1 MKQTAETN
9 TLEAT
14 RREIIGFANGKYDSM
29 TRELDNL
36 LYFANN
42 TIIGKMQI
50 LCLPVTLEAVLRYC
64 KDPEEMMSDRIA
76 LALEA
81 NRIPGQ
87 TKLLEDVLS
96 ERVREE
102 TEELTSIPIGSVSTS
117 YANLLSLEPVEADPE
132 EEQDEETPRHQLTY
146 SREAVRNEC
155 QIYLTDPA
163 QLEAFDRYH
172 EALKAMNEFFKG
184 KAPDAWSGLREYFW
198 LDNKGNVIAAEN
210 INFSKFI

>member
-1 MKQTAETN
+1 MKQTADNQTQ
-9 TLEAT
+9 EAP
-14 RREIIGFANGKYDSM
+14 RREIIGFANGKYNSM
-29 TRELDNL
+29 TRELDNV

-50 LCLPVTLEAVLRYC
+50 LGLPVTLESVLKYC
-64 KDPEEMMSDRIA
+64 KDPEAMMSDRITMA
-76 LALEA
+76 IEA

-87 TKLLEDVLS
+87 TKLLEDVLR
-96 ERVREE
+96 EKAREE
-102 TEELTSIPIGSVSTS
+102 IEELTEIPSGSASTKYS
-117 YANLLSLEPVEADPE
+117 HLLQLNPVELDPE
-132 EEQDEETPRHQLTY
+132 EEQDEETPRRELTY

-172 EALKAMNEFFKG
+172 AALKAMNEFFKG

-198 LDNKGNVIAAEN
+198 LDNKGNVVAAEN
-210 INFSKFI
+210 INFSRFI